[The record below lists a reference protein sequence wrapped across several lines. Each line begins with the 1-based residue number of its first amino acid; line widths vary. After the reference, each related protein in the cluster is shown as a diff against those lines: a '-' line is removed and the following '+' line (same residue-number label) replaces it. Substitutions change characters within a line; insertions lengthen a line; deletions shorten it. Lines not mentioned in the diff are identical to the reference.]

1 MKTHTQQLTEIA
13 QMAQRQGFSKLAQF
27 ADSLATGKVELNA
40 KSVTRLKALTDA
52 TKHDLL
58 SVLFCHFCLNIPV
71 ESLPKQVNYWT
82 TPTS

>member
-58 SVLFCHFCLNIPV
+58 SVLFFEHPR
-71 ESLPKQVNYWT
+71 
-82 TPTS
+82 